1 MKVVNI
7 SSKVVTIGSDAVMP
21 DDFVEVS
28 QATPA
33 ILALKR
39 VGTVN
44 IIDDTPIVLT
54 VSDDPANDEETE
66 GNAVDEAPK
75 TRKGKKAASEK
86 GNTENTETPEVTG

>member
-7 SSKVVTIGSDAVMP
+7 SSKVVTIGSVAVMP

-54 VSDDPANDEETE
+54 VSDDPANDKETE
-66 GNAVDEAPK
+66 DAVVEAPK
-75 TRKGKKAASEK
+75 SKKGKKSASEK
-86 GNTENTETPEVTG
+86 TNTENTETPAVTG